1 MQNADVVIIGTG
13 ASGQTSAHPARQ
25 PRGTGII
32 LNNDYGICKDNTI
45 DDQITMVWSE
55 NDNCKQNPD
64 EFQCVSFHALLN
76 AAL

>member
-1 MQNADVVIIGTG
+1 MQKADVFIIGTG

-64 EFQCVSFHALLN
+64 EFRCVSFHALLN